1 MAIHSGGEKSTDAL
15 FEEAKL
21 GGGYQLCWGADK
33 DWRSFGF
40 DSGG

>member
-21 GGGYQLCWGADK
+21 GGGYQLCGGRTRLAVVW
-33 DWRSFGF
+33 F